1 MIQIYFLAVWR
12 LKSEIKVLSVLALRD
27 LGKDLLQVSLLAS
40 GTSLAYDSIIPI
52 FTWYAPCV

>member
-12 LKSEIKVLSVLALRD
+12 LKSEIKVLAMLALRA
-27 LGKDLLQVSLLAS
+27 LGKDLFQVSLLAS